1 MPKNR
6 LLLPVLIVLGVI
18 VVIIVL
24 IPLLVNVD
32 RFRPT
37 IQAQLQ
43 SSLGRQVT
51 IGGLSLSLLAGGVTA
66 ENIAISDD
74 PAFNRGPFL
83 KAKKL

>member
-6 LLLPVLIVLGVI
+6 LLLPVLIVLGVT

-43 SSLGRQVT
+43 SSLGRLPDPLQQST
-51 IGGLSLSLLAGGVTA
+51 GQKGAGSMLQG
-66 ENIAISDD
+66 IL
-74 PAFNRGPFL
+74 RG
-83 KAKKL
+83 KKK

>member
-6 LLLPVLIVLGVI
+6 LLLPVLIVGVI

-43 SSLGRQVT
+43 SSL
-51 IGGLSLSLLAGGVTA
+51 
-66 ENIAISDD
+66 
-74 PAFNRGPFL
+74 
-83 KAKKL
+83 